1 MKHMGRRKVRE
12 RRESKM
18 AEAWMFLRRMVLL
31 AAMGGGR
38 GNASRRDVSV
48 PGAIPSEQLV
58 EHPDK
63 NVY

>member
-1 MKHMGRRKVRE
+1 
-12 RRESKM
+12 M

-48 PGAIPSEQLV
+48 PCAIPSEQLV